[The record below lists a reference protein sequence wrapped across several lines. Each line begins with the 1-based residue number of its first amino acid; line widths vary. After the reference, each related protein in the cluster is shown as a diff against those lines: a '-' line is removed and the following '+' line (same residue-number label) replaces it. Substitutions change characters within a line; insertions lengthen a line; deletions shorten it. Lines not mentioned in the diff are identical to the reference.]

1 MGGNMPNIAIY
12 QNPVDPSRPSSCT
25 CSCGD
30 FSYGPPVQCFHPQT
44 CVAYCMQMYRGQCT
58 LINTYGCCGSACEYF
73 QSTSLENRYCTCS
86 CAGQQYYNPVDTC
99 TSSQS
104 CLTRCIANFP
114 QACIPVATQACC
126 GQDCLSYSQAVG
138 NACAC
143 RCKGNTYYPSPQCIS
158 GEGCVATCMTVNSN
172 KKSSCSQQ
180 RNSLSV
186 QTYGDCTFDQTQ
198 GCCGA
203 GCATYIPTCA
213 CNCGRD
219 FRTITSVPCGSSQS
233 CIDTCISSYGAC
245 TQDNTQACCGNDC
258 INAFPSCTC
267 MCGMNQY
274 TTLPMSCGSALQ
286 CVQACLQTVAQ
297 CTVSNV
303 YSCCGSDCSGF
314 LPTCRCQCGS
324 SVYFATTMCGNA
336 EQCTNACIL
345 QYGYVC
351 TPKNTIG
358 CCNGTICTT
367 RNRFVGVSET
377 STIQLSSSVI
387 VFAVSYFL
395 LFV

>member
-1 MGGNMPNIAIY
+1 MHTGCYASLLRPGLSLLLASGRQCVCLPMQREYLLSIAAVH
-12 QNPVDPSRPSSCT
+12 QRRRMRGHVHDGRFEGKTP
-25 CSCGD
+25 CS
-30 FSYGPPVQCFHPQT
+30 PPRD
-44 CVAYCMQMYRGQCT
+44 A
-58 LINTYGCCGSACEYF
+58 
-73 QSTSLENRYCTCS
+73 
-86 CAGQQYYNPVDTC
+86 
-99 TSSQS
+99 
-104 CLTRCIANFP
+104 
-114 QACIPVATQACC
+114 
-126 GQDCLSYSQAVG
+126 
-138 NACAC
+138 
-143 RCKGNTYYPSPQCIS
+143 
-158 GEGCVATCMTVNSN
+158 
-172 KKSSCSQQ
+172 
-180 RNSLSV
+180 LSV

-219 FRTITSVPCGSSQS
+219 FRTITSVPCGGSQS

-274 TTLPMSCGSALQ
+274 TTLPMSCGSAQQ

-297 CTVSNV
+297 CSINNV

-324 SVYFATTMCGNA
+324 NVYFATSMCGNA

-377 STIQLSSSVI
+377 STNQLSFSVI
-387 VFAVSYFL
+387 LFAASHFL
-395 LFV
+395 LFI